1 MIIIVTS
8 AIRRRRRSGRLHVP
22 ANRCGQA
29 AGIQMQ
35 EKENA
40 GRLNACPS
48 CGNAQSYLTRRCGA
62 CGHQH
67 NPLEMLRIAGGL
79 LEGGTS
85 QRSLRRQISEAGRG
99 IGGEILKAASKLF
112 GEIVE
117 STSIIAL
124 IAARDFGDPR
134 IIKGKRLEIRYPFA
148 SQALRVEIAQ
158 TLTAAQTEES
168 RDIIGRLKGQEKDER
183 VLKAFDEPLVSSEG
197 LSFSLD
203 TNLRAGKSFDAKD
216 DEETLTDS
224 GVGGEE
230 KGGGGKAGSPSKEIA
245 GKGLE
250 GEREK
255 MKGTDE
261 EPKEVP
267 EERDGKGEE
276 KTMPGGAQ
284 DARKKDGG
292 ADAGQAGK
300 PETPGAEDVV
310 KKDAAKGA
318 EIREE
323 DVESEEILA
332 GEPETEVLEEEGSE
346 HGLEEEGAGEEEGR
360 DMDDE
365 EIEEGEPSGS
375 RVSVPPP
382 LPPAGES
389 SEAEEDEAG
398 VPGIPEPQAA
408 VPVKKKAEKKDYSV
422 LFFTAVGI
430 VLLGAIIGYGVI
442 KLRKD
447 GSDQDREGKGSVQEK
462 GGQEKGQ
469 EKEGGGTG
477 TEKESG
483 EQPAAPV
490 SHIISVQ
497 VAASSE
503 HPKYPASNVI
513 DGDPGTV
520 WQEEKT
526 RKPFGEWL
534 KLSFDGQVTVTKLGI
549 VSGYDFI
556 DGEGKDYYP
565 LNCRLKEA
573 ELIFSTGNTMKVY
586 LDDTRAIQ
594 YITIDPPR
602 ETSLIRM
609 TVFDVYKTT
618 PSARSRCGGTR
629 KTRSLRTRRWT
640 RWR

>member
-1 MIIIVTS
+1 
-8 AIRRRRRSGRLHVP
+8 
-22 ANRCGQA
+22 
-29 AGIQMQ
+29 
-35 EKENA
+35 
-40 GRLNACPS
+40 
-48 CGNAQSYLTRRCGA
+48 
-62 CGHQH
+62 
-67 NPLEMLRIAGGL
+67 
-79 LEGGTS
+79 
-85 QRSLRRQISEAGRG
+85 
-99 IGGEILKAASKLF
+99 
-112 GEIVE
+112 
-117 STSIIAL
+117 
-124 IAARDFGDPR
+124 
-134 IIKGKRLEIRYPFA
+134 
-148 SQALRVEIAQ
+148 
-158 TLTAAQTEES
+158 
-168 RDIIGRLKGQEKDER
+168 
-183 VLKAFDEPLVSSEG
+183 
-197 LSFSLD
+197 
-203 TNLRAGKSFDAKD
+203 
-216 DEETLTDS
+216 
-224 GVGGEE
+224 
-230 KGGGGKAGSPSKEIA
+230 
-245 GKGLE
+245 
-250 GEREK
+250 
-255 MKGTDE
+255 
-261 EPKEVP
+261 
-267 EERDGKGEE
+267 
-276 KTMPGGAQ
+276 
-284 DARKKDGG
+284 
-292 ADAGQAGK
+292 
-300 PETPGAEDVV
+300 
-310 KKDAAKGA
+310 
-318 EIREE
+318 
-323 DVESEEILA
+323 
-332 GEPETEVLEEEGSE
+332 
-346 HGLEEEGAGEEEGR
+346 
-360 DMDDE
+360 
-365 EIEEGEPSGS
+365 
-375 RVSVPPP
+375 
-382 LPPAGES
+382 
-389 SEAEEDEAG
+389 
-398 VPGIPEPQAA
+398 
-408 VPVKKKAEKKDYSV
+408 V

-609 TVFDVYKTT
+609 TVFDVYKGSWFFDNAIGEIEVWGYEENEE
-618 PSARSRCGGTR
+618 PSDEEMDEVEVKQEGAEGEEESGEEGAP
-629 KTRSLRTRRWT
+629 
-640 RWR
+640 